1 VFIAFAPGAVQFKFA
16 YIIIIIIIISFF
28 LNKNDYSHTHLL
40 NTNKNK
46 TNTGSTP
53 STITN
58 KEWLPAS
65 QAAYENGIEREGAPG
80 KPISMNPMRRK
91 IAPQY

>member
-1 VFIAFAPGAVQFKFA
+1 MKPMPSTTGPILTSFAGLFAAAGVCLYAVNVQKIFG
-16 YIIIIIIIISFF
+16 
-28 LNKNDYSHTHLL
+28 
-40 NTNKNK
+40 
-46 TNTGSTP
+46 GSTP